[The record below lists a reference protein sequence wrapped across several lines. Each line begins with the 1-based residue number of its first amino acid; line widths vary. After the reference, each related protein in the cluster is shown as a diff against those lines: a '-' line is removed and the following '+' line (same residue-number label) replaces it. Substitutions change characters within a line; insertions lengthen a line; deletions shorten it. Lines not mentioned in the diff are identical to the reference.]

1 MSITDLLVVS
11 GAEIRLLLAEERKA
25 VLDTVRRA
33 YLAYG
38 QGLASP
44 PDSTFLRFPGRDRE
58 RIIALP
64 AYLGGEWE
72 LASLKWIASFPD
84 NTRRG
89 LDRASATLVI
99 NDLETGY
106 PAALLESSTISAW
119 RTAASAALAA
129 QHIHPATDTPLRVG
143 VIGCGL
149 ISYETLMF
157 LRAALNTPIQ
167 QVQTADLSAAAAEH
181 FIARS
186 QTEAPE
192 IETWTVSPAVDT
204 LLATTDIVIF
214 GTTAI
219 RPHITAIP
227 DADHPRTLLHLS
239 LRDLA
244 PETLLA
250 ADNTADDVHHVNR
263 SQTSVHLL
271 SQQRGNADFMRA
283 SLAQL
288 LSGELPPRDEE
299 KPLRMF
305 HPFGLGM
312 LDLAVGAFVL
322 QQAREKNVGTVI
334 PDFIPAPWRQV
345 KTTPDA

>member
-1 MSITDLLVVS
+1 MPMPQNELLVVS
-11 GAEIRLLLAEERKA
+11 GAQVRALLADQRPA
-25 VLDTVRRA
+25 AMDAVRRA

-89 LDRASATLVI
+89 LDRASATLVL

-106 PAALLESSTISAW
+106 PLALLESSTISAW

-129 QHIHPATDTPLRVG
+129 QAIHPTPAERVG
-143 VIGCGL
+143 IIGAGL
-149 ISYETLMF
+149 ISFESLMF
-157 LRAALNTPIQ
+157 LCAAHPTVA
-167 QVQTADLSAAAAEH
+167 QVTVFDLSPDAAAH
-181 FIARS
+181 FIARARAALPHLGAWS
-186 QTEAPE
+186 VAPSADALLSEAE
-192 IETWTVSPAVDT
+192 VT
-204 LLATTDIVIF
+204 IF

-219 RPHITAIP
+219 VPHIDRIP
-227 DADHPRTLLHLS
+227 EAAHPRTLLHVS

-244 PETLLA
+244 PETLLD

-271 SQQRGNADFMRA
+271 SQKLGHADFMRA
-283 SLAQL
+283 SLAEI
-288 LSGELPPRDEE
+288 LSGSRPPRDEDR
-299 KPLRMF
+299 PLRMF

-312 LDLAVGAFVL
+312 LDLAVGALVL
-322 QQAREKNVGTVI
+322 RLAREQGVGTAV
-334 PDFIPAPWRQV
+334 PDFIPAPWRQ
-345 KTTPDA
+345 